1 MRFTPCLHDPA
12 SSPRRLSH
20 RFVILLLLAASL
32 GVYAAPPNVVMIIS
46 DDQHWGDY
54 GFMGHPQIQTPHLD
68 RLARESLTCRHG
80 YVPSSL
86 CCPSLAS
93 IITGRYPHEHR
104 ITSNDPTKPDRI
116 PLNEFVKT
124 PAFQTGRARMVRDLA
139 AWPTLP
145 GILGQ
150 AGYVSLQTGK
160 WWLGDYTH
168 GGFTAGMTQ
177 GGRHGDEGL
186 TIGRKTLQPIT
197 AFITAAQQQQKPFFI
212 WYAPLMPHDPHTPP
226 ERLLAK
232 YRAQAPSERIAKY
245 WAMVEWFDETCGELL
260 AHLDR
265 AGLTKN
271 TLVVYVAD
279 NGWITQPQ
287 AAGYAPKSKQSPYDG
302 GLRTPLMLRWPGTLA
317 PRTSDTPVSSLDLF
331 PTILQACGVPAP
343 RGLPGINLADPRAI
357 AARPAIIGECFTH
370 NFVDQNDPATSL
382 RWRWIL
388 ADGWKLIVPA
398 PQNEAGQPELYHL
411 SADPHEAHNLA
422 AQESSRVKAL
432 HAQLDAQ
439 WPGTV
444 R

>member
-1 MRFTPCLHDPA
+1 MLVYRH
-12 SSPRRLSH
+12 
-20 RFVILLLLAASL
+20 VVLLLTALSL
-32 GVYAAPPNVVMIIS
+32 GVFAAPPNVVMIIS

-54 GFMGHPQIQTPHLD
+54 GFMGHPHIKTPQLD
-68 RLARESLTCRHG
+68 RLAGQSLTFSHG

-104 ITSNDPTKPDRI
+104 ITSNDPTKPETM
-116 PLNEFVKT
+116 PQNEFLKS
-124 PAFQTGRARMVRDLA
+124 PGFQAGRARMVRDLTT
-139 AWPTLP
+139 WPTLP
-145 GILGQ
+145 GLLSQ

-160 WWLGDYTH
+160 WWLGDYTN
-168 GGFTAGMTQ
+168 GGFTTGMSH

-186 TIGRKTLQPIT
+186 TIGRKTLQPIYD
-197 AFITAAQQQQKPFFI
+197 FITDAQQKQKPFFI
-212 WYAPLMPHDPHTPP
+212 WYAPMMPHEPHNPP
-226 ERLLAK
+226 ERILAK

-265 AGLTKN
+265 AGLTQN

-287 AAGYAPKSKQSPYDG
+287 AAGFAPKSKQSPYDG
-302 GLRTPLMLRWPGTLA
+302 GLRTPIILRWPGTLT
-317 PRTSDTPVSSLDLF
+317 PLSSDTPVSSIDLL
-331 PTILQACGVPAP
+331 PTILKACGVTAP
-343 RGLPGINLADPRAI
+343 RDLPGINLIDPRAVTDRT
-357 AARPAIIGECFTH
+357 ALFGECFTH
-370 NFVDQNDPATSL
+370 NFVNQNDPASSL

-398 PQNEAGQPELYHL
+398 PQNEPGKPELYHL
-411 SADPHEAHNLA
+411 PADPHETLNLA
-422 AQESSRVKAL
+422 AQENECVKIL
-432 HAQLDAQ
+432 SAQLNAA

-444 R
+444 H

>member
-1 MRFTPCLHDPA
+1 MRLTP
-12 SSPRRLSH
+12 RLQVLAHSRPNFRLRH
-20 RFVILLLLAASL
+20 LFILLLALSL
-32 GVYAAPPNVVMIIS
+32 GAFAAPPNVVMIIS

-54 GFMGHPQIQTPHLD
+54 GFMGHPTIQTPHLD
-68 RLARESLTCRHG
+68 RLSRESLTFRHG

-104 ITSNDPTKPDRI
+104 ITSNDPTKPEMM
-116 PLNEFVKT
+116 PQNEFIKS
-124 PAFQTGRARMVRDLA
+124 PGFHTGRARMVRDLA

-145 GILGQ
+145 GLLSQ
-150 AGYVSLQTGK
+150 AGYLSLQTGK

-168 GGFTAGMTQ
+168 GGFTAGMSH

-186 TIGRKTLQPIT
+186 TIGRKTLQPIYD
-197 AFITAAQQQQKPFFI
+197 FISDAQQKQKPFLI
-212 WYAPLMPHDPHTPP
+212 WYAPMMPHDPHNPP

-232 YRAQAPSERIAKY
+232 YRTQASSERIAKY

-271 TLVVYVAD
+271 TLIVYVAD

-287 AAGYAPKSKQSPYDG
+287 AAGFAPKSKQSPYDG
-302 GLRTPLMLRWPGTLA
+302 GLRTPIMLRWPGTLT
-317 PRTSDTPVSSLDLF
+317 PLSSDTPVSSLDLL
-331 PTILQACGVPAP
+331 PTILKACGVTAP
-343 RGLPGINLADPRAI
+343 RDLPGINLADSRAV
-357 AARPAIIGECFTH
+357 AERPAIFGECFTH
-370 NFVDQNDPATSL
+370 NFVDQNDPASSL

-388 ADGWKLIVPA
+388 ADGWKLIIPA
-398 PQNEAGQPELYHL
+398 PQNELGQPELYHL
-411 SADPHEAHNLA
+411 PADPHETHNLA
-422 AQESSRVKAL
+422 SQQNNRVIAL
-432 HAQLDAQ
+432 QAKLNTT
-439 WPGTV
+439 WPGTL